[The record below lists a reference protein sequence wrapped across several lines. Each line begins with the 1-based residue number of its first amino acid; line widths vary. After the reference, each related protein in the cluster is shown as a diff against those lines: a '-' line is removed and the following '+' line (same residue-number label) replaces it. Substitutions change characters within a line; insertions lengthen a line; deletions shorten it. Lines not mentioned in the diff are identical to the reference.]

1 MEVNEI
7 LRDYVG
13 DLLAVENNCFEAI
26 KRQNG
31 DANFARYSDVLLLLK
46 QIETTVKTQLSWLDD
61 YSNSTGGGAK
71 TEIKKAAA
79 SLAGAISGVYGKMMR
94 EDAVSRSLRD
104 DYVTLTL
111 IAVNCSMFHTAALA
125 LNETSVAEVALK
137 HMNEIV
143 PLVVELGRIIP
154 SVVTRELAE
163 ENKIVDTSAWVAAA
177 EKTREVW
184 RNAACERNPDLHPM
198 N

>member
-1 MEVNEI
+1 M
-7 LRDYVG
+7 
-13 DLLAVENNCFEAI
+13 
-26 KRQNG
+26 
-31 DANFARYSDVLLLLK
+31 
-46 QIETTVKTQLSWLDD
+46 
-61 YSNSTGGGAK
+61 
-71 TEIKKAAA
+71 
-79 SLAGAISGVYGKMMR
+79 
-94 EDAVSRSLRD
+94 
-104 DYVTLTL
+104 
-111 IAVNCSMFHTAALA
+111 
-125 LNETSVAEVALK
+125 NETSVAEVALK